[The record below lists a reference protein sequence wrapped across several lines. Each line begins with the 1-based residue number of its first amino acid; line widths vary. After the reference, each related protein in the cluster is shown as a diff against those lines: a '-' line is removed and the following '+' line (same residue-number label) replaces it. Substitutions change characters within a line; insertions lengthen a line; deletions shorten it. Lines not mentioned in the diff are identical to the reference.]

1 MWYSGSCTSW
11 NFWKTTSYVIRWC
24 YSPLTAVI
32 TFPESKIMGPNLKLC
47 PIYSSSTLAI
57 MEGTL
62 LHLSV
67 VNASDGLESSES
79 LWPFMFCGV
88 VPAIRW
94 MALTFRLNTCRRWFY
109 SKLMLTHNCV
119 VRFTDSYSQNL
130 FYKDCRCDL
139 HIFIFPTCF
148 RYERF
153 VFLVR
158 RLSSPSAISGGAS
171 SPFAGGAL
179 VQSRSAKSIKALF
192 RHLWITGVFVPP
204 FVCQSMGAKHSAQM
218 FDNWSSLRKYVSTV
232 YLHTWKKA

>member
-1 MWYSGSCTSW
+1 
-11 NFWKTTSYVIRWC
+11 
-24 YSPLTAVI
+24 
-32 TFPESKIMGPNLKLC
+32 
-47 PIYSSSTLAI
+47 
-57 MEGTL
+57 
-62 LHLSV
+62 
-67 VNASDGLESSES
+67 
-79 LWPFMFCGV
+79 
-88 VPAIRW
+88 

-130 FYKDCRCDL
+130 FFKDCRCDL

-179 VQSRSAKSIKALF
+179 VQSRSAKSIKAVVSTSF
-192 RHLWITGVFVPP
+192 FFAGRFMFHLLCCEG
-204 FVCQSMGAKHSAQM
+204 MGAKHSAHM
-218 FDNWSSLRKYVSTV
+218 FDNWSSFEEECEEKSSHLIVS
-232 YLHTWKKA
+232 A